1 MLSVDTRRIQI
12 LKNIK
17 YHGGVI
23 AYWMQRDKRSVDNWA
38 LLYAQEISQKNNSPL
53 HVCFSLNGNFP
64 SSNIRQYGFMLKG
77 LKETAKKLKERNIGF
92 SLIRGDAVY
101 SIQEFIEKNNIG
113 FLITDFSPLRVYK
126 KRTQKVAQAINIPCH
141 IVDANNIIPV
151 WEISQKQEY
160 AAHTI
165 RPKVHKKLDEFLT
178 NFHPLLK
185 QDYSSNIKS
194 WDFDHSAIIDQI
206 SIDKTVNEVDWIHPG
221 EESALRS
228 FNLFKNQKIE
238 GYDLNRNDPNSDS
251 LSQLSPFIHFG
262 QISTQR
268 IAFEIKKSSYFK
280 SNDAF
285 IEQLIVRKELAE
297 NFCNYNHNYDSFLGF
312 SDWAKKTLNE
322 HRKDKREFIYDLDA
336 FENRETH
343 DELWNAAQNQM
354 ISTGKMHGYLRMY
367 WAKKILEWSVN
378 PETAFNIAIE
388 LNDKYELDGRDPR
401 GYTGIAWSI
410 GGIHDRP
417 WFEREV
423 FGKIRYMNYNGC
435 KRKFDVNRYIEMNKR
450 S

>member
-101 SIQEFIEKNNIG
+101 SIPEFIEKNNIG

-126 KRTQKVAQAINIPCH
+126 KRTQKVAQAINIPYH

-297 NFCNYNHNYDSFLGF
+297 NFCNYNSNYDSFLGF

-435 KRKFDVNRYIEMNKR
+435 KRKFDVSRYIEMNKR